1 MQGELYQGHVQ
12 QHVTL
17 FVISGKLE
25 PTKCPFTM
33 NGQIPCGL
41 FTYNYVQQFG
51 CSLIQKNA
59 YCGPIYRKVQK

>member
-1 MQGELYQGHVQ
+1 
-12 QHVTL
+12 
-17 FVISGKLE
+17 
-25 PTKCPFTM
+25 M

-59 YCGPIYRKVQK
+59 YCGPIYRKVQKWVKLIYGVKNEDNGYP